1 MNKQNLLIIL
11 LVGLVLLIPPILA
24 EEKFIEDS
32 IDVKI
37 ENNILIIE
45 TNNILDDQREIKVTN
60 LNENL
65 TLDET
70 YSWILRADVQ
80 CGSEDL
86 LNHTNKLTD
95 ITIEMLNLSRS
106 CIRTLE
112 NLTITGIKNPG
123 EDYIDKYNNCIIEKG
138 KLITVEDAKKQ
149 KNNGMMWVGFIGLV
163 VAGLAFNKDKLA
175 RLKGKTDED
184 RMRPEAG
191 TPGEGKSIPLKIPKQ

>member
-1 MNKQNLLIIL
+1 MKKI
-11 LVGLVLLIPPILA
+11 LVLFLVLFLVPFVLA

-37 ENNILIIE
+37 ENNTLIIE

-70 YSWILRADVQ
+70 YSFIIRANVQ

-123 EDYIDKYNNCIIEKG
+123 EDYVDKYNNCIIEKG
-138 KLITVEDAKKQ
+138 KKITVEDAKKQ
-149 KNNGMMWVGFIGLV
+149 KTNGIILAAAIAGGLV
-163 VAGLAFNKDKLA
+163 ILFYNKDKLS
-175 RLKGKTDED
+175 RPKGKTSLTG
-184 RMRPEAG
+184 MRPEAG
-191 TPGEGKSIPLKIPKQ
+191 TPQSGKSNPLKPKP